1 MVESWLRNRG
11 FGTKILLLSAIALA
25 GIGVS
30 AVVGVVAQSR
40 NDTGA
45 KELSAA
51 ATLTREALE
60 ADMAH
65 DAIRG
70 DVLRALLAARSA
82 TPDAAEIA
90 AIDQDLADHSAT
102 MREKLTDLAEPP

>member
-1 MVESWLRNRG
+1 MVAVMVESWLRNRG
-11 FGTKILLLSAIALA
+11 FGTKILLLSTIALA

-40 NDTGA
+40 NEDGA
-45 KELSAA
+45 DQLSTAA
-51 ATLTREALE
+51 VLTRQALE

-70 DVLRALLAARSA
+70 DVLRALLAVGSA
-82 TPDAAEIA
+82 NPDPAEITE
-90 AIDQDLADHSAT
+90 INQDLADH
-102 MREKLTDLAEPP
+102 